1 MSVCVSECA
10 CMSVHVCA
18 CMQAC
23 VCFGLLMANQ
33 TEQN

>member
-1 MSVCVSECA
+1 MCVSECA
-10 CMSVHVCA
+10 RMSVHVCA

-33 TEQN
+33 PEQN